1 MIQYTQ
7 LIIDLNKKI
16 NCFSASDI
24 GDIKLIDSKPKI
36 TNGSSTVTVAKPIAK
51 RAGRSVSMSEC
62 TSNNKNTVIQN
73 HFHLNHT
80 KSKPIDIEPIQNM
93 QESGQNSLKSGTP
106 IKKEKWKKKWKD
118 EACFG
123 NSVESTVPD
132 FDFEKNLALF
142 NKEAVWKE
150 INLQKPDVLLQA
162 QACKKTTKYRHDE
175 NVIATNP
182 TALRQIV
189 VPAPD
194 SREFVSDDGL
204 IIPSITQELRRQLFA
219 AAEKRGL
226 SQERQMELMGRA
238 ATEIALQL
246 LGKVFI
252 SHNF

>member
-1 MIQYTQ
+1 MISFVSV
-7 LIIDLNKKI
+7 
-16 NCFSASDI
+16 FSAADI
-24 GDIKLIDSKPKI
+24 EDIKLIDSKPKI
-36 TNGSSTVTVAKPIAK
+36 TNGSSTVTVAKPVAK
-51 RAGRSVSMSEC
+51 RAGRSISMCES
-62 TSNNKNTVIQN
+62 TSNNKNCVVQN
-73 HFHLNHT
+73 NFHLNQVKT
-80 KSKPIDIEPIQNM
+80 QPIDIEANHNNQDYM
-93 QESGQNSLKSGTP
+93 TNSLKSGTP
-106 IKKEKWKKKWKD
+106 IKKDGKWKKKWRD

-150 INLQKPDVLLQA
+150 LNLTKPDVLLQT
-162 QACKKTTKYRHDE
+162 QACKKTQKYRHDE

-194 SREFVSDDGL
+194 GREYVTDDGL
-204 IIPSITQELRRQLFA
+204 VIPSITHELKRQLFS

-226 SQERQMELMGRA
+226 SCERQVELMGRA

-246 LGKVFI
+246 LGKIICFFNI
-252 SHNF
+252 LYKI